1 MNCIKVCIKGYIK
14 NENENTT
21 INFNAFG
28 IKNENKINYVEKDVV
43 NKIVIEKE
51 KIILIRE
58 NKEFK
63 NTIVFKLNEET
74 ISEYLLKENN
84 FVIELKIYTIQ
95 MDISNNLLLINYLV
109 VDSDNQY
116 EFYMEMSEKI

>member
-14 NENENTT
+14 DVDENTT
-21 INFNAFG
+21 VNFNAFG

>member
-14 NENENTT
+14 DVDENTT

>member
-14 NENENTT
+14 DVDENTT

-74 ISEYLLKENN
+74 ISEYLLKENS

>member
-1 MNCIKVCIKGYIK
+1 MNCIKACIKGYIK
-14 NENENTT
+14 DVDENTT
-21 INFNAFG
+21 VNFNAFG